1 MSFNISLFSFAVLVF
16 ILVLIIY
23 IFQCLNN
30 SKENYKGKLIILYI
44 FLKSF
49 IVLLM
54 IIVMPIVFDRGYFYY
69 GDLSEYTSCDP
80 NSPNGFFSL
89 YICLLDIDSISNF
102 KAIGSA
108 IIINTF
114 RDLLMI
120 TIISK
125 NNLLSKKSF
134 LILIFMLA
142 LHPYL
147 AIYHAKLSTS
157 IFAVLGVVIYYY
169 VLIRPRSK
177 SFISDLSF
185 VILSG
190 FRNTFAAVVIPY
202 YAWEIIKQIIG
213 ISRKEEAFDY
223 YLFKNILSIFAL
235 ILIVMLSGKYMFNM
249 INASNNYSL
258 DVVFFAQY
266 IDTPFMFLNTII
278 TYICV
283 ILSHLFF
290 LLSFREAAF
299 TEFPDFFIPFDGMVY
314 FHILIGIIFFVTH
327 GAGFFYFL
335 KSYFLDD
342 KRYLLLIVPLLPT
355 LLSVSHLRYFMPF
368 IPLSLLGLAMIFDS
382 KFISKIYH

>member
-1 MSFNISLFSFAVLVF
+1 
-16 ILVLIIY
+16 
-23 IFQCLNN
+23 
-30 SKENYKGKLIILYI
+30 
-44 FLKSF
+44 
-49 IVLLM
+49 
-54 IIVMPIVFDRGYFYY
+54 
-69 GDLSEYTSCDP
+69 
-80 NSPNGFFSL
+80 
-89 YICLLDIDSISNF
+89 
-102 KAIGSA
+102 
-108 IIINTF
+108 
-114 RDLLMI
+114 
-120 TIISK
+120 
-125 NNLLSKKSF
+125 
-134 LILIFMLA
+134 
-142 LHPYL
+142 
-147 AIYHAKLSTS
+147 
-157 IFAVLGVVIYYY
+157 
-169 VLIRPRSK
+169 
-177 SFISDLSF
+177 
-185 VILSG
+185 
-190 FRNTFAAVVIPY
+190 
-202 YAWEIIKQIIG
+202 
-213 ISRKEEAFDY
+213 
-223 YLFKNILSIFAL
+223 
-235 ILIVMLSGKYMFNM
+235 MFNM